1 MSESDRLEALKHK
14 HTALEQALE
23 KLETNKLPDDL
34 EIATVKKQK
43 LYLKD
48 EIAELSRWRS
58 NPAKQLAGIVV

>member
-48 EIAELSRWRS
+48 EIAELSR
-58 NPAKQLAGIVV
+58 

>member
-1 MSESDRLEALKHK
+1 MSESDRLETLKHK

-48 EIAELSRWRS
+48 EIAELSR
-58 NPAKQLAGIVV
+58 